1 MDFSLVSAVLA
12 QAPLDVLELAW
23 QPIIAR
29 DRRAVG
35 IRLALAADDEAR
47 VAALTGGLIEASAEL
62 GGLPQGLVVLAP
74 RGRSDAALPGLRAP
88 RNVLLELPAPFDD
101 EALAALIELQ
111 RHGVRLVA
119 RAENCLP
126 LAQQPVFSYVVR
138 PAARLAEE
146 RRTTDAS
153 LWASSARTLSEVEAA
168 FEGGASAVIGWP
180 LESGQ
185 VRREGLHPEQRVVLE
200 LIRLVQR
207 DADVGELEAAFKQEP
222 VLAYMLLTLVNSP
235 AFARSAPL
243 ASSANA
249 IQMLGYRRI
258 VRWLVLLLV
267 VAGKDSQALPLVHQ
281 TVARGMFLENLG
293 GAARRPAL
301 ECDELFIVGAFS
313 LLDLITGQDFDQLLA
328 ESLLPPA
335 VVAAIRERA
344 GDYGRMLALAEALEG
359 PVVQEIAPLVQSL
372 GLSREAVNRALLSAL
387 LATDAL
393 QGAF

>member
-1 MDFSLVSAVLA
+1 M
-12 QAPLDVLELAW
+12 PLDSLELAW

-35 IRLALAADDEAR
+35 IRLALAAADEAR
-47 VAALTGGLIEASAEL
+47 VAVITGSLIESSGEL
-62 GGLPQGLVVLAP
+62 GGLSQGLVVLSP
-74 RGRSDAALPGLRAP
+74 RGSSDASLMGLRAP

-101 EALAALIELQ
+101 DELAALIELQ

-119 RAENCLP
+119 RAEEALP

-138 PAARLAEE
+138 PAACLAEE
-146 RRTTDAS
+146 RRLTDAS
-153 LWASSARTLSEVEAA
+153 LWASSVRTLSEVDAA
-168 FEGGASAVIGWP
+168 FQGGASAVIGWP
-180 LESGQ
+180 LEVGQ

-243 ASSANA
+243 ASIANA

-281 TVARGMFLENLG
+281 TVARGMVLENLG
-293 GAARRPAL
+293 VAANKSAL

-313 LLDLITGQDFDQLLA
+313 LLDLITGQDFDQLLG

-335 VVAAIRERA
+335 VVVAIRERA

-359 PVVQEIAPLVQSL
+359 ASPTDISPAAQSF

>member
-1 MDFSLVSAVLA
+1 MDLAEDRGRFS
-12 QAPLDVLELAW
+12 
-23 QPIIAR
+23 
-29 DRRAVG
+29 DR
-35 IRLALAADDEAR
+35 LK
-47 VAALTGGLIEASAEL
+47 EL
-62 GGLPQGLVVLAP
+62 GIPYPEYGVAE
-74 RGRSDAALPGLRAP
+74 DA
-88 RNVLLELPAPFDD
+88 D

-243 ASSANA
+243 ASIANA

-267 VAGKDSQALPLVHQ
+267 VAGKDS
-281 TVARGMFLENLG
+281 
-293 GAARRPAL
+293 
-301 ECDELFIVGAFS
+301 
-313 LLDLITGQDFDQLLA
+313 
-328 ESLLPPA
+328 
-335 VVAAIRERA
+335 
-344 GDYGRMLALAEALEG
+344 
-359 PVVQEIAPLVQSL
+359 
-372 GLSREAVNRALLSAL
+372 
-387 LATDAL
+387 
-393 QGAF
+393 